1 MSSGENQDATE
12 LRDEIAALR
21 NEVAR
26 LNAHRFVT
34 LHNRPARLLAFNF
47 ARGLAFGLG
56 SVLGATILVSAVVY
70 LLSQVELVPIIGEW
84 AKQIIDEVGRPQD

>member
-1 MSSGENQDATE
+1 MSSENPDPAAALHKE
-12 LRDEIAALR
+12 LAALR
-21 NEVAR
+21 AEVAR

-34 LHNRPARLLAFNF
+34 LHNRPVRLIAFNF

-56 SVLGATILVSAVVY
+56 SVLGATILVSLLVY

-84 AKQIIDEVGRPQD
+84 AKQIVDEVGQPRD